1 MTTLDEKALEAAA
14 KALATHWRTNGVEQ
28 DWPGYRDEALAVIR
42 AYLDARPPATQS
54 TGFYLDDGSLVVSR
68 GTFGKLSEG
77 IAQSEGALIPV
88 EIREVRNA

>member
-1 MTTLDEKALEAAA
+1 MTTLDPKALEAVSA
-14 KALATHWRTNGVEQ
+14 KLAGFGGLAPGVAE
-28 DWPGYRDEALAVIR
+28 ELIR
-42 AYLDARPPATQS
+42 AYLDALPPATQS

-88 EIREVRNA
+88 EIREVRQP